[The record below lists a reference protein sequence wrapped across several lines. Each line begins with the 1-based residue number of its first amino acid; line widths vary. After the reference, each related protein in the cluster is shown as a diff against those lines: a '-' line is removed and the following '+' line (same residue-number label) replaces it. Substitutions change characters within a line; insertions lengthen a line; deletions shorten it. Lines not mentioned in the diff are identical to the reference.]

1 MVKSEKNIT
10 CNTTWQDYI
19 EVDNKLYTTGF
30 PKHDDIV
37 EQLSF
42 EPEDPVLSRTESDGE
57 GSLEETINQS
67 SKADVGNSLRTLNL
81 FLQTNDRT
89 TLRNTIRLWI
99 N

>member
-10 CNTTWQDYI
+10 CNTTLQDYI

-30 PKHDDIV
+30 PTHDDIV
-37 EQLSF
+37 EQICI

-89 TLRNTIRLWI
+89 TLRNTIRL
-99 N
+99 